1 MDKCMGGII
10 QGKLKHVYVYRITE
24 IQRKKDVGGL
34 VW

>member
-1 MDKCMGGII
+1 MGGII
-10 QGKLKHVYVYRITE
+10 QSKLKHVVYVYRITK